1 MGRHSAKHAT
11 RRPAHRW
18 AMPRVNWVVVSAVAG
33 ACILLLAFG
42 FYVSRG
48 GLKRPGGSPQS
59 AKGQSVTTR
68 LATGTV
74 ESSATP
80 VEVPALVGL
89 KLDEAKLMLN
99 AAGLTA
105 VVRREAPGRSAEPT
119 ISSQDPAPGGLARTG
134 TVVTVALPEVAS
146 AKKGAAKPKVKKTS
160 FVVFIDPG
168 HQSHTDSKTEPLGPG
183 SAVRK
188 PRITGGTTG
197 VVTRAPEYETV
208 LQISTNLK
216 RRLEAAGVTVVMT
229 RTTNDVNISNA
240 ERAQLASAAGANLL
254 VRLHADSNTDET
266 LSGVY
271 TLYPASAAWT
281 APIAARSQH
290 AAMAVQSAVVKR
302 TRAVDRGVAERGDLA
317 GFNFSTVPAVLVAV
331 GYPSNRVEDRLL
343 VSPNYQ
349 DLLAQGLAD
358 GILSYLKAQH

>member
-1 MGRHSAKHAT
+1 MARHSAKHAK
-11 RRPAHRW
+11 RRSAPRW
-18 AMPRVNWVVVSAVAG
+18 AIPKTNWIVVAAVGG

-42 FYVSRG
+42 VYVSRG
-48 GLKRPGGSPQS
+48 GLRRPQGTTQRAS
-59 AKGQSVTTR
+59 AQTVSTR

-80 VEVPALVGL
+80 VEVPTLVGL

-105 VVRREAPGRSAEPT
+105 VVRREGPGRSAEPT

-134 TVVTVALPEVAS
+134 TVVTVALPEVSS
-146 AKKGAAKPKVKKTS
+146 AKKAAATSKPKKTS
-160 FVVFIDPG
+160 FVVCIDPG

-188 PRITGGTTG
+188 QRITGGTTG
-197 VVTRAPEYETV
+197 VVTGAPEYETV

-229 RTTNDVNISNA
+229 RTTNDVNLSNA
-240 ERAQLASAAGANLL
+240 ERAQLANAGGANLL
-254 VRLHADSNTDET
+254 VRLHADSNTDGT

-271 TLYPASAAWT
+271 TLYPTSATWT
-281 APIAARSQH
+281 APIAARSQQ
-290 AAMAVQSAVVKR
+290 AATVMQSAVVKK

-358 GILSYLKAQH
+358 GILSYLKTQR

>member
-1 MGRHSAKHAT
+1 
-11 RRPAHRW
+11 
-18 AMPRVNWVVVSAVAG
+18 MPKVNWLVALAVGG

-42 FYVSRG
+42 VYVARG
-48 GLKRPGGSPQS
+48 GLKRPASAPQS
-59 AKGQSVTTR
+59 ASAQTLSTR
-68 LATGTV
+68 LTTPTL

-80 VEVPALVGL
+80 VEVPTLVGL
-89 KLDEAKLMLN
+89 KLDEAKLMLK

-105 VVRREAPGRSAEPT
+105 VIRREAPGRSVEPT
-119 ISSQDPAPGGLARTG
+119 ISTQDPAPGGLARMG
-134 TVVTVALPEVAS
+134 TVVTVVLPEAAS
-146 AKKGAAKPKVKKTS
+146 AKKAAAKPKPKKTS
-160 FVVFIDPG
+160 YVVCIDPG

-197 VVTRAPEYETV
+197 AVTGAPEYETV

-229 RTTNDVNISNA
+229 RTTNDVNLSNA
-240 ERAQLASAAGANLL
+240 ERAQLANEAGANLL
-254 VRLHADSNTDET
+254 VRLHADSNTDEG

-281 APIAARSQH
+281 APIAARSQQ
-290 AAMAVQSAVVKR
+290 AATAVQSGAVNK

-317 GFNFSTVPAVLVAV
+317 GFNFSTVPAVLIAV